1 MDFVM
6 VFSGVV
12 IALII
17 LYVLTKGLGL
27 SWEK

>member
-17 LYVLTKGLGL
+17 LYVLTKGSGL